1 MYRET
6 QKQMKKHP
14 KETWGVGFG
23 SRAKPQEQEVT
34 WRFQSQAASQG
45 RTKRGGWAL
54 SSSANSEQETGLK
67 VELLG
72 EWAGDGVHTPSE
84 FQLWFYHFHFLA
96 ESPLVNSVHP
106 SLTFFT

>member
-23 SRAKPQEQEVT
+23 PRAKPQEQEVT

-96 ESPLVNSVHP
+96 ESPLVNSVRP